1 MTKLRFVSMI
11 LIYLE
16 LRNSYQYSIVYV
28 LVLVF
33 RLTIKFVSHKIY
45 GGISVFYRKCFIY
58 MI

>member
-1 MTKLRFVSMI
+1 MI